1 MTCIYNHGSQRQF
14 LKLIKIILRFWNKDS
29 EIRYGVSLFCKIKV
43 MICLIFLFLLFKKH
57 RACHLLHP
65 HLALD
70 KKIRSILSEES
81 YCQGL
86 SIPGKLRWI
95 FLHMFNER
103 LQFLQ
108 SCECLIEARQL
119 TMMISFCSGKRRS
132 TSKVHTQFCR
142 SQFIIAFLLSFMILV
157 IFRVCLIVILESVPM
172 FYKIVFDSNFIKCFW
187 FFYFIFILF
196 FILER

>member
-1 MTCIYNHGSQRQF
+1 
-14 LKLIKIILRFWNKDS
+14 
-29 EIRYGVSLFCKIKV
+29 
-43 MICLIFLFLLFKKH
+43 MIFNDLSNFLFLLFKKH

-70 KKIRSILSEES
+70 KKIKSILSKES

-119 TMMISFCSGKRRS
+119 TMMIPFCSGKRRS
-132 TSKVHTQFCR
+132 TSKVHMQFCQ
-142 SQFIIAFLLSFMILV
+142 SQFIIAFVLYFMILV
-157 IFRVCLIVILESVPM
+157 IFRVCLIVILESVSI
-172 FYKIVFDSNFIKCFW
+172 FCKIVFGSNFIKCFW
-187 FFYFIFILF
+187 FILFYFYFIFYT
-196 FILER
+196 

>member
-1 MTCIYNHGSQRQF
+1 M
-14 LKLIKIILRFWNKDS
+14 KLIKIILRFWNRGS

-43 MICLIFLFLLFKKH
+43 MICLFFLFLLFKKH

-103 LQFLQ
+103 LQFLWVVSALLKPDSWWWWFLFVVGREDQ
-108 SCECLIEARQL
+108 PL
-119 TMMISFCSGKRRS
+119 K
-132 TSKVHTQFCR
+132 
-142 SQFIIAFLLSFMILV
+142 FICNFVRVNLLLYLYFLLW
-157 IFRVCLIVILESVPM
+157 
-172 FYKIVFDSNFIKCFW
+172 YW
-187 FFYFIFILF
+187 
-196 FILER
+196 